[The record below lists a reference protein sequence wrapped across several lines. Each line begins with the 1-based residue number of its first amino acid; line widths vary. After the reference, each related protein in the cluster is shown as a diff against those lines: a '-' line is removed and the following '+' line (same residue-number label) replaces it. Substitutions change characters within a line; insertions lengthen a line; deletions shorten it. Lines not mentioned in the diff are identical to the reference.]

1 MESGGRKVSNH
12 VPYSNPEYTDKMTS
26 LFSQLLSVRFIDYN
40 DFWGDI
46 PHCAQP
52 RDIEVT
58 TGMETIP
65 SDLST
70 GPAVMSSPG
79 QSKFTCA
86 NHTHGGSGI
95 RDPDGSL

>member
-1 MESGGRKVSNH
+1 MA
-12 VPYSNPEYTDKMTS
+12 S

-52 RDIEVT
+52 RDIDVT
-58 TGMETIP
+58 TGMETVP

-95 RDPDGSL
+95 RNPDGSL